1 MYLKTLTLFGFGQ
14 FHDRTFDLTPGLN
27 VLLGPNEAG
36 KSTITQFITAILF
49 GFPTKK
55 HPELRYEPLDG
66 SQFGGSLELVKDANV
81 YRVTRVAGARGGKV
95 TLQNLTTDLTLPAT
109 QLPKL
114 LAPVDLALFEN
125 VYALNE
131 LRLGTVFQAS
141 KQVVMDRLR
150 HVGAVGSDFWLAQA
164 QQLDKAADERY
175 KPQGRNPQL
184 NQQLQQHRDLTAKL
198 EKANGAYQE
207 YWRLLQDQETAR
219 KRQTTLQHDLAASRQ
234 RANDLAQQLQAW
246 PIYQQWQ
253 ELGQTATTATTG
265 FTEDDVTA
273 FERVTSQVTAAQSA
287 LKADQHRLQ
296 NLQSHTQLPKIFQEA
311 LKVTPQLTPLL
322 AQLPTVT
329 ETEQERARLLAQ
341 QRDLEQRTTG
351 IERQYATASGQMP
364 RPFSL
369 ATTQQLKQLQDNLAL
384 ANQKRRR
391 LQQDLN
397 QANEDYR
404 RLQPTRQR
412 RNPLADKQVGWLA
425 AGLVTLIGAMFLPG
439 TVFKLV
445 GAALGIVI
453 GYYGVFVV
461 ESQTPAS
468 RQLQVLADDIKDL
481 QAQLREG
488 GQRIDELTDQI
499 DAIGT
504 AHDLGRLPAE
514 QWLAAQAA
522 IGEWERLTQQLDSVH
537 QRLTAT
543 AVTQQDFQTAVT
555 ALLPS
560 LAHQDFREVLHQ
572 LDQLQTTQQQLAT
585 QDGELAGLT
594 AQLKRDQT
602 ALTTAQAA
610 QATFLQTRNV
620 ADEAE
625 FYHQYQTIRE
635 QGNRAAQRQALATQL
650 GAARLAQ
657 LQRTDQATLTQATQT
672 AQATAAD
679 QQHQL
684 DTVTTHLATLAGQ
697 LTHLTSNGTQATL
710 RQKLANLE
718 TTMQATAQ
726 EWLLDRLTSQWIAA
740 TLAAASGDRLP
751 KIVAQAGEF
760 YAQLTENR
768 YTKIELTAE
777 TLRVQRADGAWRTVG
792 QLSRGTAEQLDLAV
806 KLAFAVIMQ
815 PQAAMPIVIDDGLVN
830 FDADRRQA
838 AYRLLAKLGHHLQI
852 ILLTADSAA
861 QTVAQG
867 PTNRVVNL
875 TSE

>member
-1 MYLKTLTLFGFGQ
+1 MYLKRLTLFGFGQ
-14 FHDRTFDLTPGLN
+14 FHDRTFELAPGLN

-66 SQFGGSLELVKDANV
+66 SRFGGSVELVKDGNT
-81 YRVTRVAGARGGKV
+81 YQVTRVDGARGGKV
-95 TLQNLTTDLTLPAT
+95 TLKNLTTDLALPAT

-114 LAPVDLALFEN
+114 LAPVDAQLFAN
-125 VYALNE
+125 VYALDE
-131 LRLGTVFQAS
+131 RRLGTVFQAS
-141 KQVVMDRLR
+141 KQAVVAHLR

-175 KPQGRNPQL
+175 KPQGRNPLL
-184 NQQLQQHRDLTAKL
+184 NQQLRQHRELTDRL
-198 EKANGAYQE
+198 EKANAAYQT
-207 YWRLLQDQETAR
+207 YWQLLQDQATAHQRQADLQQKLATAR
-219 KRQTTLQHDLAASRQ
+219 RQVDELTQQ
-234 RANDLAQQLQAW
+234 RQAW
-246 PIYQQWQ
+246 PIYQQWVD
-253 ELGQTATTATTG
+253 LGQTVSVPDTG

-287 LKADQHRLQ
+287 LKADQQRLQ
-296 NLQSHTQLPKIFQEA
+296 NLQSHTQLPKLFQEA

-322 AQLPTVT
+322 EQLPTVT

-351 IERQYATASGQMP
+351 IERQYATTAGRMP

-369 ATTQQLKQLQDNLAL
+369 ATTQQFKQLQDNLTL

-391 LQQDLN
+391 LQQELN

-404 RLQPTRQR
+404 RLQPTRQS

-453 GYYGVFVV
+453 GYYGVFIVD
-461 ESQTPAS
+461 SQTPAS
-468 RQLQVLADDIKDL
+468 RQLQELSDDIRDL

-488 GQRIDELTDQI
+488 GQRIDEVTDQI
-499 DAIGT
+499 DAIGA

-537 QRLTAT
+537 QRLAAT
-543 AVTQQDFQTAVT
+543 AATQQDFYTAVT
-555 ALLPS
+555 RLLPS
-560 LAHQDFREVLHQ
+560 LAQQELREVLAQ
-572 LDQLQTTQQQLAT
+572 LERLQTTQQQLAT

-594 AQLKRDQT
+594 AQLKRDQVT
-602 ALTTAQAA
+602 LTTAQAA
-610 QATFLQTRNV
+610 QRTFLQTRNV
-620 ADEAE
+620 SDETE
-625 FYHQYQTIRE
+625 FYQQYQTIRE

-650 GAARLAQ
+650 GAARLTQ
-657 LQRTDQATLTQATQT
+657 LQQTDLTTLTQAATT
-672 AQATAAD
+672 AQTTAAD
-679 QQHQL
+679 LQHQL
-684 DTVTTHLATLAGQ
+684 DTVTTQLATLAGQ
-697 LTHLTSNGTQATL
+697 LTHLTTSGTQATL

-718 TTMQATAQ
+718 TQMQTTAR

-740 TLAAASGDRLP
+740 TLEAASGDRLP
-751 KIVAQAGEF
+751 QIVAQAGDF

-768 YTKIELTAE
+768 YTKIELTAA

-806 KLAFAVIMQ
+806 KLAFAVVMQ

-838 AYRLLAKLGHHLQI
+838 AYQLLAKLGHHLQI
-852 ILLTADSAA
+852 ILLTADTAA
-861 QTVAQG
+861 QNVVQG
-867 PTNRVVNL
+867 PTNRVLRL
-875 TSE
+875 TSV